1 MPAEKKKEPATVV
14 GEDAF
19 TPPSHQQPPT
29 SSEPTTAPTP
39 TDKAGNPLS
48 PDKPRPRSH
57 SSFC

>member
-1 MPAEKKKEPATVV
+1 MPAEKKEEPATGA

-19 TPPSHQQPPT
+19 TPPSPQQPPT
-29 SSEPTTAPTP
+29 SSGPTPAP
-39 TDKAGNPLS
+39 TDKVGNPLS